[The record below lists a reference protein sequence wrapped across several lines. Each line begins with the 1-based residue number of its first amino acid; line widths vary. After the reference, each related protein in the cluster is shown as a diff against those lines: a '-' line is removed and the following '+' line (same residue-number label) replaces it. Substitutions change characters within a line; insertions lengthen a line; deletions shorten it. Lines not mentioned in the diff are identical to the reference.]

1 MIVRN
6 NELVSLLA
14 NLLIVKT
21 PRGASRTG
29 GYHGEFLLLLCLW
42 GYSDFP
48 QP

>member
-6 NELVSLLA
+6 NELVTTLA

-21 PRGASRTG
+21 PRVASRTG
-29 GYHGEFLLLLCLW
+29 GYHGEFLLLLCLS
-42 GYSDFP
+42 GYSDFS